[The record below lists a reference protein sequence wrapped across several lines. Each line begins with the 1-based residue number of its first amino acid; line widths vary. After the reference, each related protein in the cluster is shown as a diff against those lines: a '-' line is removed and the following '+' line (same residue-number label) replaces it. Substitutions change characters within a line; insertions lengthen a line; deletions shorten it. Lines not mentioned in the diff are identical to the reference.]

1 MLCTLPVLSRENLA
15 VQVFLC
21 VFHLYYI
28 ILFWITDMTYSKHEL
43 STISMFYSRKKKK
56 KNCHITVGLVLTTAT
71 FLQRTQGGRCGE
83 VRLYTQ
89 IFHFTSIHS
98 FSIVHSELKVNI
110 TCNSWIASYPY
121 PHDIINKRF
130 Y

>member
-56 KNCHITVGLVLTTAT
+56 KIVI
-71 FLQRTQGGRCGE
+71 LQ
-83 VRLYTQ
+83 
-89 IFHFTSIHS
+89 SAS
-98 FSIVHSELKVNI
+98 FSQQPPFYKGPKVAVVERFGCILKSSILLQFIHFQLCIPN
-110 TCNSWIASYPY
+110 
-121 PHDIINKRF
+121 
-130 Y
+130 